1 MQPKVWLEP
10 SFLSYVFFG
19 IESSLD
25 PLPLSVGYVAQLQ
38 GSISIHG
45 VISNLH
51 EFFWLCGVDV
61 GLIRLPSTVA
71 LNYVDR
77 PSRIWFGVNSG
88 NSPHVAVEMS
98 RKNKVNSVL
107 DEDRLQVYPR
117 LCHEDLAGV
126 IVEGRI
132 YWTVQHDY

>member
-10 SFLSYVFFG
+10 SFQSYVVFG

-25 PLPLSVGYVAQLQ
+25 PLPLSVGSVAQLQ

-88 NSPHVAVEMS
+88 NGPHVAVEMS
-98 RKNKVNSVL
+98 RNDKVYNVS
-107 DEDRLQVYPR
+107 DEDRLKVQAS
-117 LCHEDLAGV
+117 LSHENLAGV
-126 IVEGRI
+126 IVEG
-132 YWTVQHDY
+132 